1 MPIQK
6 TTFKTITTA
15 TFLAISI
22 FIFFFSKDAYADTS
36 LPSQEP
42 VELHLDEAVALALRT
57 NRTVT
62 MANIERLADKFDL
75 EVAHDKFKPDV
86 NFDIGNT
93 YSGGQNLSDKA
104 SRIQSQSSV
113 TPGVEVTQLFSTG
126 SKVIFSWDRYADTS
140 GKRSDNNGNSWS
152 VNFSQPLLKGAGQE
166 VNTASIVLAEMSE
179 QSSLLSLKKKTTNTV
194 NQTIRQFRHYYSTIQ
209 QLEINASA
217 LKRARDSLESN
228 QLLVQLGR
236 IPANEIIQ
244 SESQLANQEYA
255 YQSSLDNVDKARLQL
270 LGVLDLPNTT
280 RIIPRENQQP
290 TSTHPDLK
298 QCIEIALKKRA
309 DHLEAEMN
317 VERARINLMLA
328 KNNAQWD
335 LSLDAS
341 YKGASQLSP
350 LTKDTGT
357 HRWEAGVNLRIPL
370 YGDLTREQNMR
381 RADAN
386 LKQAEIALTETR
398 ENITLEVI
406 NAIRDVE
413 NTKTKLQ
420 LATKARNL
428 SERKLE
434 VEREKLSLGRSNSFQ
449 VVSFQNELVE
459 RETQELNA
467 LINHHNALTT
477 LDETLNTTLETWQVE
492 YNKEHGR
499 WLDTRLTMQPTT
511 N

>member
-1 MPIQK
+1 
-6 TTFKTITTA
+6 
-15 TFLAISI
+15 
-22 FIFFFSKDAYADTS
+22 
-36 LPSQEP
+36 
-42 VELHLDEAVALALRT
+42 
-57 NRTVT
+57 
-62 MANIERLADKFDL
+62 
-75 EVAHDKFKPDV
+75 
-86 NFDIGNT
+86 
-93 YSGGQNLSDKA
+93 
-104 SRIQSQSSV
+104 
-113 TPGVEVTQLFSTG
+113 
-126 SKVIFSWDRYADTS
+126 
-140 GKRSDNNGNSWS
+140 
-152 VNFSQPLLKGAGQE
+152 
-166 VNTASIVLAEMSE
+166 
-179 QSSLLSLKKKTTNTV
+179 
-194 NQTIRQFRHYYSTIQ
+194 
-209 QLEINASA
+209 
-217 LKRARDSLESN
+217 
-228 QLLVQLGR
+228 
-236 IPANEIIQ
+236 
-244 SESQLANQEYA
+244 
-255 YQSSLDNVDKARLQL
+255 
-270 LGVLDLPNTT
+270 
-280 RIIPRENQQP
+280 
-290 TSTHPDLK
+290 
-298 QCIEIALKKRA
+298 
-309 DHLEAEMN
+309 MN